1 MSFFFNDLKKTKKS
15 KKTMIT
21 EYNCTSCPLNFEG
34 NKKFEELVFKEIEI
48 LILSG
53 TLLEEPE
60 TLLNDTF
67 KKIFKRDFIEEK
79 IGYYNPVLCSTPSN
93 REPSELE
100 IKCCEKYFIEY
111 IEKTKPKIIIGF
123 GDFITSLFFKNK
135 ISSLRGRTLPI
146 QIGTHNTCFI
156 SMYHP
161 ESILKKKRQFTN
173 EWDKLFVWDL
183 EFVRDFLESHIEPE
197 VITGG
202 YDNGV
207 QLFMGKNVDDLERSL
222 QYFIDL
228 PEIAIDIE
236 NYPLKPEAQEKYLAT
251 MAVSDFEKTV
261 AFPIEYPGH
270 WDEVQLKEVKKLVN
284 YFLLKSKTKYCHN
297 LSHELEWFRTYFGED
312 VVWKTK
318 WGDTQAQAYT
328 LDERS
333 GGLNDSILSL
343 DAQIR
348 FNFGFDLKK
357 QSGIDFKKTRC
368 IDVPLD
374 ELLLYNSKD
383 AKWGFALAQ
392 KLKPLIPKKQE
403 GKYNHLIAMQKTLAG
418 VRALGIPIDLNEIQ
432 TQSKELEKQLIIV
445 ESLIKYSKEYSEFTK
460 LKPDEEFNPGSNPHV
475 GFVFE
480 NILHLPKLKG
490 TEKTNSYSTDNT
502 ILIQFAEQ
510 GITFA
515 KNILEYRE
523 ITKLKSTY
531 LDSVIELLDH
541 NSILHPNFS
550 AMFTSTGRLN
560 SNSPNMQNFPKKKHR
575 EVRRIFRAPNGYWIV
590 ACDYGQIEARVIA
603 MFSQDT
609 AFVDA
614 IWDGYDIHKEWAIRI
629 YQLLGQPIPDKK
641 ELKNFRDIVKNKLVF
656 PAFFGASKNSI
667 GKALGLSDTITVKL
681 FEEFWNRFRGVKQWQ
696 QKVKN
701 FYDQNHYV
709 EMLTGSRRHAPLSF
723 TEIYNTPIQGTA
735 SDITTTAMR
744 RLAKLSYEL
753 KKPYLH
759 PRLNIHDDLTFVI
772 PDEVLDESINFI
784 AKEMTRP
791 MFDFINVP
799 LSVEILVGKN
809 WCDLE
814 EIGVWNSK
822 DFGFM

>member
-15 KKTMIT
+15 KKTSII
-21 EYNCTSCPLNFEG
+21 EYNCISCPLNSES
-34 NKKFEELVFKEIEI
+34 NKKFEELDFKEIEI
-48 LILSG
+48 LILG
-53 TLLEEPE
+53 NLFIEEHKILLES
-60 TLLNDTF
+60 TLQ
-67 KKIFKRDFIEEK
+67 KIFKRDFIETK
-79 IGYYNPVLCSTPSN
+79 IKIKDVISCTKANN
-93 REPSELE
+93 AKPSELE
-100 IKCCEKYFIEY
+100 IKCCEKDFVEY
-111 IEKTKPKIIIGF
+111 IEKTKPKIIIGLEGF
-123 GDFITSLFFKNK
+123 YTSLFFKNTVN
-135 ISSLRGRTLPI
+135 SLRGRTLPI
-146 QIGTHNTCFI
+146 QIGTHNTWFI

-161 ESILKKKRQFTN
+161 MDILKKKRRFTN
-173 EWDKLFVWDL
+173 EWDKLFVWDF
-183 EFVRDFLESHIEPE
+183 EFVRDFLESYTEPE
-197 VITGG
+197 VVTGG

-207 QLFMGKNVDDLERSL
+207 QLFMGKNVDDLERQL

-236 NYPLKPEAQEKYLAT
+236 NYPLKPETKEKYLAT
-251 MAVSDFEKTV
+251 MAVSDFKKTV
-261 AFPIEYPGH
+261 VFPIEYPGH

-284 YFLLKSKTKYCHN
+284 YFLLRSKTKYCHN

-333 GGLNDSILSL
+333 GSLNDSILSL
-343 DAQIR
+343 DSQIK
-348 FNFGFDLKK
+348 FHFGFNLKK
-357 QSGIDFKKTRC
+357 QSNIDFKKTRC
-368 IDVPLD
+368 IDVPLY

-383 AKWGFALAQ
+383 AKWGFALVQ

-403 GKYNHLIAMQKTLAG
+403 GKYNHLIGMQKTLAG

-432 TQSKELEKQLIIV
+432 TQSKELEKQLTIV
-445 ESLIKYSKEYSEFTK
+445 ESLIKYSKEYEEFAK
-460 LKPDEEFNPGSNPHV
+460 LNPGEEFNPGSNQHA

-480 NILHLPKLKG
+480 KILHLPKLKS
-490 TEKTNSYSTDNT
+490 TEKTNSYSTDNI

-531 LDSVIELLDH
+531 LDSVAKLVDH

-575 EVRRIFRAPNGYWIV
+575 EVRRIFRAPEGYWIV

-609 AFVDA
+609 AFVEA
-614 IWDGYDIHKEWAIRI
+614 IWDGYDIHKEWALRI
-629 YQLLGQPIPDKK
+629 YQLLGQPVPDKK

-656 PAFFGASKNSI
+656 PAFFGSSKNSI
-667 GKALGLSDTITVKL
+667 GKALGLSDTITVKV

-759 PRLNIHDDLTFVI
+759 PRLNIHDDLTFI
-772 PDEVLDESINFI
+772 ISDEVLDESINFI

-799 LSVEILVGKN
+799 LSVEIFVGKN
-809 WCDLE
+809 WCDIE
-814 EIGVWNSK
+814 EIGTWNSK